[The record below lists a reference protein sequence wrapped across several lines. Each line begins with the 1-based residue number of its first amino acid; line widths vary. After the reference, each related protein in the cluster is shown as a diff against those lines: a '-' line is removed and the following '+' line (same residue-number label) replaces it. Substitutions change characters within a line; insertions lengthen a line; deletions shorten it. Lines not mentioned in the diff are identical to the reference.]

1 MKVKVLCIT
10 ALFSLL
16 GTYALASEPIQP
28 QVAESPNLQ
37 VEMWLK
43 LQREGNAASKK
54 VQTATPAE
62 RELAM
67 QRLLKSYEHAI
78 PEYYGESEG
87 GQFKR

>member
-1 MKVKVLCIT
+1 MKIKVLCVT
-10 ALFSLL
+10 AWLSLMSSF
-16 GTYALASEPIQP
+16 ALAGGTVQT
-28 QVAESPNLQ
+28 QVSESPNLQ
-37 VEMWLK
+37 VERWLK

-78 PEYYGESEG
+78 PEYYGESDG
-87 GQFKR
+87 GQIKR

>member
-1 MKVKVLCIT
+1 MAIKVFCVTVL
-10 ALFSLL
+10 LS
-16 GTYALASEPIQP
+16 LASAHVLADAKQAL
-28 QVAESPNLQ
+28 VSDSPNLQ
-37 VEMWLK
+37 TELWLQ

-78 PEYYGESEG
+78 PEYYGESDG
-87 GQFKR
+87 GKFKR